1 MPLTSLPFPP
11 LSGES
16 VPSATARATR
26 LLSLSYSPF
35 FPRHYLAEKMHLGI
49 FCLALG
55 QELVRAVTAPLN
67 NSFIFSYLS
76 YLAARAQSNPGHPLP
91 PGSARRASV
100 SMEKNCNSKYK
111 LYVS

>member
-16 VPSATARATR
+16 VPPATARATR
-26 LLSLSYSPF
+26 LLSLSYSPY

-49 FCLALG
+49 CYIALG

-67 NSFIFSYLS
+67 NSFIFSYLIS
-76 YLAARAQSNPGHPLP
+76 GRPRSVEPWAP
-91 PGSARRASV
+91 PPPRQCPTRVRVHGK
-100 SMEKNCNSKYK
+100 E
-111 LYVS
+111 L